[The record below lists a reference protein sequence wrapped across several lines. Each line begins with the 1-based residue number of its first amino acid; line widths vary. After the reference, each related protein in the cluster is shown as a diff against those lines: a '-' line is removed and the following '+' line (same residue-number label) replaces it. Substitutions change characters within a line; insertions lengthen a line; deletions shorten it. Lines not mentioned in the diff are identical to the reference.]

1 MFYTFEKTVTVT
13 GMFKIKTFKRS
24 LLLGFMLATFLPLLC
39 LGTISYYYLNQKI
52 EEYGE
57 RTNRLVAETVAT
69 EISSYLR
76 NSLNVLEQV
85 GILLRS
91 DHLQLVET
99 AAILDMIVTESDYIE
114 TLYVVDRTRRI
125 INIGLTNEYN
135 EERKKHL
142 GGDLASLNIFVN
154 IEFLLGPYWSN
165 TYVSPFSGRKSSA
178 LIFPSAG
185 DQFII
190 GIVDIEYL
198 HSYIESRWEQRD
210 TLTIVVDEYGE
221 TVYRP
226 GSAKLEGQQ
235 NIAATIPFK
244 EAQLGIFGNYEVML
258 GNTAFIG
265 STANIAETN
274 WLVMIVEPLA
284 EANKPLRNMTVF
296 FVVAVVLSAGVVF
309 VLAVRQS
316 KRLVKPLTA
325 LQSNI
330 QAVADGDYKAEISQQ
345 SHEEFEKV
353 ATLFRHMATAI
364 KRREK
369 LLEINEER
377 LVSLLEVH
385 NLKQLGENEMLEF
398 VLEQAVR
405 LTRSEIGYLH
415 ILDEEGR
422 EIKLTLWSKNI
433 EDFCK
438 RYRFSME
445 KMNAADFGRKS
456 IAARKN
462 VLRNKQKTLV
472 DASAADIGFTIS
484 RQLSVPIFDGRKMV
498 AVVGVLN
505 KKTDYDNTD
514 ARQLSLYF
522 NHTWDILQQKRFE
535 RDRGRLAEQLAQA
548 QKLEAIGTLAA
559 GIAHDFNN
567 VLMVILGNTEMAKD
581 NVDKPEKIKNDL
593 EEIFKGA
600 LRARD
605 LVNQIL
611 AFSRDNAEGLKPLDM
626 RPIVKEAIKLLRSS
640 MPATITI
647 RQEITEESSA
657 VVAEPG
663 KINQLIMNLCT
674 NAYQAMED
682 GGGDLFI
689 AFQPKILDKALHS
702 NGKMVVAAGRYMLL
716 VIGDSGKGIPE
727 EMIDRIFEPYFT
739 TREKERGTGL
749 GLAVVHGIVKGLKGA
764 ITVESELGKGSTF
777 KVYLPVAQT
786 ETLTEDQII
795 SSALPG
801 GDERILYIDDDESVA
816 LVNSRIL
823 ESLGYTVFTYVS
835 STAAYTH
842 FCEQAELYDLV
853 ITDMDMPEMTGDVLA
868 AKILEVRRDIPII
881 LCTGYSEKIDAR
893 KAEEL
898 GIRELMMK
906 PLTRLDL
913 ALTIRKILG
922 FG

>member
-1 MFYTFEKTVTVT
+1 ML
-13 GMFKIKTFKRS
+13 KIKTFKRS

-39 LGTISYYYLNQKI
+39 LGTISYYYLNYKI
-52 EEYGE
+52 KEYGE
-57 RTNRLVAETVAT
+57 QTNRLVAETVAT

-85 GILLRS
+85 GILLQS
-91 DHLQLVET
+91 DHLRPVET
-99 AAILDMIVTESDYIE
+99 AAILDMIVAESDYVE

-125 INIGLTNEYN
+125 VNIGLSVEYQN
-135 EERKKHL
+135 ERKL
-142 GGDLASLNIFVN
+142 YLDADLSSLNIFAN
-154 IEFLLGPYWSN
+154 IEFLLGPYWSS
-165 TYVSPFSGRKSSA
+165 TYVSPFSGRKGSA
-178 LIFPSAG
+178 LIFPATG
-185 DQFII
+185 NQFII
-190 GIVDIEYL
+190 GVVDTEYL
-198 HSYIESRWEQRD
+198 HSHIESGWEQSD

-221 TVYRP
+221 TVFQP
-226 GSAKLEGQQ
+226 SSVNLDEQQ
-235 NIAATIPFK
+235 SLAVTTPFK
-244 EAQLGIFGNYEVML
+244 DAQLGIFGTYEVML
-258 GNTAFIG
+258 GNTSFIG

-284 EANKPLRNMTVF
+284 EANKPLRNMTIF
-296 FVVAVVLSAGVVF
+296 FIVAVVLSAGIVF
-309 VLAVRQS
+309 ILAVRQS
-316 KRLVKPLTA
+316 KRLLKPLTD

-353 ATLFRHMATAI
+353 ATLFRHMAAAI

-385 NLKQLGENEMLEF
+385 NLKQLAEDEMLEF

-415 ILDEEGR
+415 ILNDEGQEV
-422 EIKLTLWSKNI
+422 KLTLWSKNI
-433 EDFCK
+433 EEFCR
-438 RYRFSME
+438 RYRFSKE

-456 IAARKN
+456 IVDRKN
-462 VLRNKQKTLV
+462 VVRNNQKTVV
-472 DASAADIGFTIS
+472 DASLADMKFTIL
-484 RQLSVPIFDGRKMV
+484 RQLSVPIFDGKKIV

-505 KKTDYDNTD
+505 KRTDYDNTD

-535 RDRGRLAEQLAQA
+535 RDRSRLAEQLAQA

-581 NVDKPEKIKNDL
+581 NVDKPDKIKNDL
-593 EEIFKGA
+593 EQIFKGA

-611 AFSRDNAEGLKPLDM
+611 VFSRNNAEGLKPLDI
-626 RPIVKEAIKLLRSS
+626 RPIVKEAVKLLRSS

-647 RQEITEESSA
+647 HQDIAEESFSVFA
-657 VVAEPG
+657 DPG
-663 KINQLIMNLCT
+663 QINQLVMNLCT
-674 NAYQAMED
+674 NAYQAMDES
-682 GGGDLFI
+682 GGELFI
-689 AFQPKILDKALHS
+689 SLQPKTLDTALH
-702 NGKMVVAAGRYMLL
+702 NKGKMVVPAGRYMLL
-716 VIGDSGKGIPE
+716 VIGDSGKGIPD
-727 EMIDRIFEPYFT
+727 EMINRIFEPYFT

-749 GLAVVHGIVKGLKGA
+749 GLAVVHGIVNGLKGA

-777 KVYLPVAQT
+777 KVYLPIVQA

-795 SSALPG
+795 SGALPG
-801 GDERILYIDDDESVA
+801 GDEHILYIDDDESVA

-823 ESLGYTVFTYVS
+823 ESLGYTVSTYIS
-835 STAAYTH
+835 STTAFDH
-842 FCEQAELYDLV
+842 FYEDPELYDLV
-853 ITDMDMPEMTGDVLA
+853 ITDMDMPEMSGDVLA
-868 AKILEVRRDIPII
+868 AKILEVRHDIPII
-881 LCTGYSEKIDAR
+881 LCTGYSEKIDAHR
-893 KAEEL
+893 AEEL

>member
-1 MFYTFEKTVTVT
+1 
-13 GMFKIKTFKRS
+13 
-24 LLLGFMLATFLPLLC
+24 
-39 LGTISYYYLNQKI
+39 
-52 EEYGE
+52 
-57 RTNRLVAETVAT
+57 
-69 EISSYLR
+69 
-76 NSLNVLEQV
+76 
-85 GILLRS
+85 
-91 DHLQLVET
+91 
-99 AAILDMIVTESDYIE
+99 LDA
-114 TLYVVDRTRRI
+114 
-125 INIGLTNEYN
+125 
-135 EERKKHL
+135 
-142 GGDLASLNIFVN
+142 DLSSLNIFAN
-154 IEFLLGPYWSN
+154 IEFLLGPYWSS
-165 TYVSPFSGRKSSA
+165 TYVSPFSGRKSGA
-178 LIFPSAG
+178 LIFPSPG
-185 DQFII
+185 NQFII
-190 GIVDIEYL
+190 GVVDTEYL
-198 HSYIESRWEQRD
+198 HSHIESRWEQSD

-221 TVYRP
+221 TVYQP
-226 GSAKLEGQQ
+226 SSANLDEQQ
-235 NIAATIPFK
+235 SLAATTPFK
-244 EAQLGIFGNYEVML
+244 DAQLGIFGTYEVML
-258 GNTAFIG
+258 GNTSFIG

-284 EANKPLRNMTVF
+284 EANKPLRNMTIF
-296 FVVAVVLSAGVVF
+296 FIVAVVLSAGIVF
-309 VLAVRQS
+309 ILAVRQS
-316 KRLVKPLTA
+316 KRLLKPLTD

-353 ATLFRHMATAI
+353 ATLFRHMSAAI

-385 NLKQLGENEMLEF
+385 NLKQLAEDEMLEF

-415 ILDEEGR
+415 ILNEEGQ
-422 EIKLTLWSKNI
+422 EVKLTLWSKNI
-433 EDFCK
+433 EEFCK
-438 RYRFSME
+438 RYRFSKE

-456 IAARKN
+456 IVDRKN
-462 VLRNKQKTLV
+462 VVRNNQKTLV
-472 DASAADIGFTIS
+472 DTSWDDMKFTIL
-484 RQLSVPIFDGRKMV
+484 RQLSVPIFDGKKMV

-535 RDRGRLAEQLAQA
+535 RDRSRLAEQLAQA

-581 NVDKPEKIKNDL
+581 NVDKPDKIKNDL
-593 EEIFKGA
+593 EQIFKGA

-611 AFSRDNAEGLKPLDM
+611 VFSRNNAEGLKPLDI
-626 RPIVKEAIKLLRSS
+626 RPIVKEAVKLLRSS

-647 RQEITEESSA
+647 HQDIAEESFSVFA
-657 VVAEPG
+657 DPG
-663 KINQLIMNLCT
+663 KINQLVMNLCT
-674 NAYQAMED
+674 NAYQAMD
-682 GGGDLFI
+682 GSGGELFI
-689 AFQPKILDKALHS
+689 ALQPKTLDTALHS
-702 NGKMVVAAGRYMLL
+702 KGKMVVPAGRYMLL
-716 VIGDSGKGIPE
+716 VIGDSGKGIPD
-727 EMIDRIFEPYFT
+727 EMINRIFEPYFT

-749 GLAVVHGIVKGLKGA
+749 GLAVVHGIVNGLKGA

-777 KVYLPVAQT
+777 KVYLPIVQA

-795 SSALPG
+795 SGALPG
-801 GDERILYIDDDESVA
+801 GDEHILYIDDDESVA

-823 ESLGYTVFTYVS
+823 ESLGYTVSTYIT
-835 STAAYTH
+835 STTAFDH
-842 FCEQAELYDLV
+842 FYENPELYDLV
-853 ITDMDMPEMTGDVLA
+853 ITDMDMPEMSGDVLA
-868 AKILEVRRDIPII
+868 AKILEVRHDIPII
-881 LCTGYSEKIDAR
+881 LCTGYSEKIDAHR
-893 KAEEL
+893 AEEL